1 MPEKLPIFRAARLV
15 GVSRK
20 MLQEKIRQSGVSTFE
35 GSLSVTDLLTLYP
48 KADLSKDSEYERIQ
62 NIKDTAFTRRVRQR
76 VLPDT
81 ETLASRLSELGRTL
95 VETQT
100 HLSQYTMVLEQVAER
115 LSDMEA
121 GKDGQKNIHEL
132 LNWIKSNI
140 PTVERITS
148 PEQELLA
155 HNMVLGIMSA
165 HIKIQPSNHEFWLE
179 GKNSIL
185 EAAVRSGISL
195 NYGCTSGNC
204 GLCKA
209 RVVSGEVRKIQNH
222 DYVLSEAEKNMNYV
236 LLCSCTAVSDLVIE
250 ALEAK
255 DENDIPHQQITTKVK
270 VANQLNEN
278 VLLLHLQTPRVQ
290 RLRFLAGQSVTLT
303 FPSNN
308 TIDLPLA
315 SCPCDDRNLLF
326 HIPHDESDATK
337 LFAGDGLAKG
347 DEITVTGPN
356 GHFLFNE
363 NSGRTQM
370 YIAYGTGFAPIKSL
384 IEHAMAIDE
393 DSTMHLYWIVDK
405 EEDLYLNNL
414 CRSWND
420 ALDDFHYHPTIG
432 KEISQTINDE
442 QINLGDCDV
451 YVAGTEVQTSTAKEW
466 LYQNGVA
473 EDQLLTN
480 SIPAVNS
487 TSSR

>member
-1 MPEKLPIFRAARLV
+1 MPEKLPVFRAARLV

-20 MLQEKIRQSGVSTFE
+20 TLQEKIRQDSVSTFE
-35 GSLSVTDLLTLYP
+35 GTISVADLLTLYP
-48 KADLSKDSEYERIQ
+48 KADLSRDSEYERIQ
-62 NIKDTAFTRRVRQR
+62 HIKDTAFTMRVRER
-76 VLPDT
+76 VLPDA
-81 ETLASRLSELGRTL
+81 ETLARRLSGLGSIL
-95 VETQT
+95 VETQA
-100 HLSQYTMVLEQVAER
+100 HLSQYAMVMEHVAER
-115 LSDMEA
+115 LSNMESA
-121 GKDGQKNIHEL
+121 KDGQKDIHEL
-132 LNWIKSNI
+132 LNWIKSNV
-140 PTVERITS
+140 PTPERITS

-255 DENDIPHQQITTKVK
+255 DENDIPKQQITTKVK
-270 VANQLNEN
+270 MADQFNEN
-278 VLLLHLQTPRVQ
+278 VLALHLQTPRVQ

-303 FPSNN
+303 LPNNN

-326 HIPHDESDATK
+326 HIPHDARDAHDD
-337 LFAGDGLAKG
+337 LIGDGLAKG
-347 DEITVTGPN
+347 DEVIVTGPH
-356 GHFLFNE
+356 GHFLLNE
-363 NSGRTQM
+363 NSGRPQL
-370 YIAYGTGFAPIKSL
+370 YIAYETGFAPIKSL

-393 DSTMHLYWIVDK
+393 DSTMHLYWITDK

-414 CRSWND
+414 CRSWTD

-432 KEISQTINDE
+432 KDFSQTINDE
-442 QINLGDCDV
+442 QINLTECDV
-451 YVAGTEVQTSTAKEW
+451 YVAGTDAQTNKARDW

-473 EDQLLTN
+473 EDQLFTN
-480 SIPAVNS
+480 SVPAIYS
-487 TSSR
+487 A

>member
-15 GVSRK
+15 GVSRNT
-20 MLQEKIRQSGVSTFE
+20 LQKKIRQDCVSTFE
-35 GSLSVTDLLTLYP
+35 GSISVADLLTLYP
-48 KADLSKDSEYERIQ
+48 KADLSKDSEYERVQ
-62 NIKDTAFTRRVRQR
+62 HIKDTAFAMRVRAR
-76 VLPDT
+76 ALPDA
-81 ETLASRLSELGRTL
+81 ETLASRLSDLGRIL

-100 HLSQYTMVLEQVAER
+100 HLSQYTVVLEHVAKR
-115 LSDMEA
+115 LSIMEC
-121 GKDGQKNIHEL
+121 GKDSQKDIHKL

-140 PTVERITS
+140 PAPERIAS

-236 LLCSCTAVSDLVIE
+236 LLCSCTAISDLVIE

-255 DENDIPHQQITTKVK
+255 DENDIPQQQITTKVK
-270 VANQLNEN
+270 MADQFNEN
-278 VLLLHLQTPRVQ
+278 VLALHLQTPRVQ
-290 RLRFLAGQSVTLT
+290 RLRFLAGQSITLT
-303 FPSNN
+303 SPNNN
-308 TIDLPLA
+308 TIDLPIA

-326 HIPHDESDATK
+326 HIPHNEINAPEH
-337 LFAGDGLAKG
+337 FIGDGLAKG
-347 DEITVTGPN
+347 DEVIVTGPH
-356 GHFLFNE
+356 GHFLLNE
-363 NSGRTQM
+363 NSGRTQL

-393 DSTMHLYWIVDK
+393 NSTMHLYWITDK
-405 EEDLYLNNL
+405 EEDLYLDNL

-432 KEISQTINDE
+432 GDISQAINDE
-442 QINLGDCDV
+442 QINLTECDI
-451 YVAGTEVQTSTAKEW
+451 YVAGTEVQTSKAREW
-466 LYQNGVA
+466 LYQNGLVK
-473 EDQLLTN
+473 DQLFTN
-480 SIPAVNS
+480 SLN
-487 TSSR
+487 